1 MIPFFVA
8 DRPISLQILNC
19 FFSLLSHR
27 DWGILTHAFTSKRFK
42 ELFKF
47 FPNKSPCPLSENEI
61 KIVKNFIGGVNTNKN
76 IKGKVWKIVDSGI
89 FHTKRDVSYEE
100 LFSIYDSMESNFG
113 IIIDYL
119 KDSLKTL
126 KSAEKALKVYSSG
139 IYNFEL
145 VGVAQGNNLNEYL
158 NCFSELQKMGYKY
171 IAVGGLLKRN
181 GSSSILSV
189 EDEKFL
195 EILLREIREKFN
207 PEWLFALG
215 VFHPKRV
222 EILKK
227 YKVWGADYKGWIFQY
242 DYSLIKSLPQVR
254 NLVPLLQEIKRKN
267 DKKLKKE
274 LKEKLN
280 KELIKQDLSLQ
291 KIRIMEIVLNLTKQ
305 LGEIL

>member
-1 MIPFFVA
+1 
-8 DRPISLQILNC
+8 L
-19 FFSLLSHR
+19 
-27 DWGILTHAFTSKRFK
+27 
-42 ELFKF
+42 
-47 FPNKSPCPLSENEI
+47 
-61 KIVKNFIGGVNTNKN
+61 
-76 IKGKVWKIVDSGI
+76 
-89 FHTKRDVSYEE
+89 
-100 LFSIYDSMESNFG
+100 
-113 IIIDYL
+113 DYL

-189 EDEKFL
+189 EDDKFL

-280 KELIKQDLSLQ
+280 KEARFIT
-291 KIRIMEIVLNLTKQ
+291 TKDTNN
-305 LGEIL
+305 GNSSKFN

>member
-8 DRPISLQILNC
+8 DRPISLQILDC

-126 KSAEKALKVYSSG
+126 KSAEKALKVYSSRK
-139 IYNFEL
+139 YNFEL
-145 VGVAQGNNLNEYL
+145 IGVAQGNNLNEYL
-158 NCFSELQKMGYKY
+158 NCFSELQKMG
-171 IAVGGLLKRN
+171 
-181 GSSSILSV
+181 
-189 EDEKFL
+189 
-195 EILLREIREKFN
+195 
-207 PEWLFALG
+207 
-215 VFHPKRV
+215 
-222 EILKK
+222 
-227 YKVWGADYKGWIFQY
+227 
-242 DYSLIKSLPQVR
+242 
-254 NLVPLLQEIKRKN
+254 
-267 DKKLKKE
+267 
-274 LKEKLN
+274 
-280 KELIKQDLSLQ
+280 
-291 KIRIMEIVLNLTKQ
+291 
-305 LGEIL
+305 